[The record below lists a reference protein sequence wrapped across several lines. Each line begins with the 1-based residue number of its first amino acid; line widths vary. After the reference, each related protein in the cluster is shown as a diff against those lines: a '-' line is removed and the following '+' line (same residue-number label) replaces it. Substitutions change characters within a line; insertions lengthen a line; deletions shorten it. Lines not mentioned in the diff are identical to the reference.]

1 MNTRRRPASRAKLGG
16 HAAGA
21 IVDQAVVAVTSLVL
35 MILVR
40 RQIGRAALGDY
51 AILINALALLTALA
65 TAWVGD
71 SLTVLDRFSYKLRQG
86 LVASLV
92 MFAGISIVVVQLLI
106 LSHATAQLP
115 NTCSAPGPAAASE
128 AAINSIIPKSSLR
141 HRSRTPHGEPVHRSP
156 AIGHPLGLDQPE
168 HRAVPHILL

>member
-1 MNTRRRPASRAKLGG
+1 MNTRRPGGRSKLGG

-40 RQIGRAALGDY
+40 HQLGSAALGDY

-65 TAWVGD
+65 TAWIGD
-71 SLTVLDRFSYKLRQG
+71 SLTVLDRFEPKLRRG

-92 MFAGISIVVVQLLI
+92 AFSALAIVVG
-106 LSHATAQLP
+106 A
-115 NTCSAPGPAAASE
+115 
-128 AAINSIIPKSSLR
+128 
-141 HRSRTPHGEPVHRSP
+141 
-156 AIGHPLGLDQPE
+156 
-168 HRAVPHILL
+168 

>member
-1 MNTRRRPASRAKLGG
+1 MNTRRLGGRSKLGG

-40 RQIGRAALGDY
+40 HQLGSAALGYY
-51 AILINALALLTALA
+51 AILINALALITALQ

-71 SLTVLDRFSYKLRQG
+71 SLTVLDRFDRRLRQG

-92 MFAGISIVVVQLLI
+92 MFSAVALIVGSLMAKPAHVGVKGMLLF
-106 LSHATAQLP
+106 
-115 NTCSAPGPAAASE
+115 
-128 AAINSIIPKSSLR
+128 
-141 HRSRTPHGEPVHRSP
+141 
-156 AIGHPLGLDQPE
+156 GLM
-168 HRAVPHILL
+168 VTV